1 MQHHI
6 HTKFHNQDLT
16 GSGYIT
22 RAPFCYP
29 VLKKFLIFFQKQ
41 LFPHF
46 GMTADQSVKKIFL
59 IPKDEC

>member
-6 HTKFHNQDLT
+6 HTKSHSQDLT

-29 VLKKFLIFFQKQ
+29 VLKKFLIFFQKE

-46 GMTADQSVKKIFL
+46 GMTADQSVKKIF
-59 IPKDEC
+59 